1 MSSLENIASKFEAQ
15 STLDKRHS
23 SFIPDPET
31 ASQMNSTTDPEAFT
45 MSSSPSSDPSPRW
58 TTSSFVDPTTL
69 YKLEGF
75 HTSAQSLDF
84 PTPSLEYSSRSH
96 DSIGSVLSTSSD
108 MNFLAGY
115 DGMNFDISNYETLP
129 WWPRNEQF
137 ELVGPTYNDLM
148 PIDQPIMMSN
158 ISPMETFQIEDKHLS
173 TFEQPSIEPSNQ
185 QLHWSHDVIVPE
197 QNYIIEST
205 STPLRPSSS
214 PMENTTTSTDTHRHC
229 QQDLMEWEAARP
241 SSVTQGYFSNN
252 QVKPLTDEEKR
263 TLIKWWGRD
272 RSSEQPESICGR
284 KNSYESQPSNGDMA
298 GIETQSGIG
307 VGVGVGVGKKAS
319 LREKVKTATVHVP
332 PFPRSLFRSRSAG
345 KEKKP

>member
-1 MSSLENIASKFEAQ
+1 MAAKVEAQ

-31 ASQMNSTTDPEAFT
+31 SSQMNSTVDPET
-45 MSSSPSSDPSPRW
+45 LTLSSSPSLDPSPRW
-58 TTSSFVDPTTL
+58 TASSFVDPATL

-84 PTPSLEYSSRSH
+84 PTPSLEFSSRSH
-96 DSIGSVLSTSSD
+96 DSIGSVLSTSTD

-115 DGMNFDISNYETLP
+115 NDMNFDIPNYETYH

-137 ELVGPTYNDLM
+137 DPVGSTFNDLM
-148 PIDQPIMMSN
+148 PIDQHITMSN
-158 ISPMETFQIEDKHLS
+158 TSQMETFQLEDKQLS
-173 TFEQPSIEPSNQ
+173 AFNQPSMEPSDQ
-185 QLHWSHDVIVPE
+185 QLDWSHNVIVPE
-197 QNYIIEST
+197 QNYIIESS

-214 PMENTTTSTDTHRHC
+214 PMENTTILAETRHHS
-229 QQDLMEWEAARP
+229 QQDLMEWEAVRP
-241 SSVTQGYFSNN
+241 SSVTQAYFTNN

-272 RSSEQPESICGR
+272 RSSEQPESIRGR
-284 KNSYESQPSNGDMA
+284 QNSYESQPSNGDM
-298 GIETQSGIG
+298 
-307 VGVGVGVGKKAS
+307 VGVDTQPSISGGKKAS

-332 PFPRSLFRSRSAG
+332 PFPRGLFRSRSAG
-345 KEKKP
+345 KDKKP